1 MVDLNDERVKN
12 MPPEIWFP
20 YLGIKIEKLDPVA
33 FQIFGISVYWYGI
46 LIGLGVLAGLLV
58 ATKEAKRTGQNPEVY
73 MDFLLYALIAAIIG
87 ARLYYVAFS
96 WDEYKDNIMKIFATR
111 EGGLAIYGGVIG
123 AVIAG
128 VFYTKAKKID
138 FWVLADTSAPAL
150 ILGQAIGR
158 WGNFVNQEAFGGYTD
173 SLFAMRLMKSNVYD
187 IPQEVLNHIQI
198 LDGIE
203 YIQVHPTFLYESL
216 WNVGVFIFLIWYRRH
231 KKFTGEVFMMYL
243 LGYALGRIWIE
254 GLRTD
259 QLLIPHTLVPISQVV
274 AGISISFA
282 IVFIIYKRKKEV

>member
-1 MVDLNDERVKN
+1 

-274 AGISISFA
+274 AGISIFFA
-282 IVFIIYKRKKEV
+282 IVFIIYKRKKEI

>member
-274 AGISISFA
+274 AGISIFFA

>member
-128 VFYTKAKKID
+128 IFYTKAKKID

-187 IPQEVLNHIQI
+187 IPKEVLNHIQI

-216 WNVGVFIFLIWYRRH
+216 WNVGVFIFLIWYRRY
-231 KKFTGEVFMMYL
+231 KNFTGEVFMMYL

-274 AGISISFA
+274 AGISIFFA
-282 IVFIIYKRKKEV
+282 IVFIIYKRKKEI

>member
-274 AGISISFA
+274 AGISIFFA
-282 IVFIIYKRKKEV
+282 IVFIIYKRKKEI